1 MALSLR
7 AAGSFGAFWIV
18 LALLS
23 FALVSPVPLRAQVD
37 PAAPVEVDSLAE
49 VDSLSRV
56 RLARRTALPRRV
68 SGRLVSIDSQAIAVE
83 HEGGFVVV
91 PLSEV
96 TRLDVS
102 LGPRLPLGAWKG
114 AQQGFLAGVVFT
126 AFFYALGAVVDARSD
141 CDECYFTMR
150 GLALVGGVPVTLLSA
165 GIGAS
170 TADLSRKERWKRVP
184 LPVRVRSAA
193 SPAAGTLDAP
203 NAGSD
208 IDP

>member
-23 FALVSPVPLRAQVD
+23 FALVSPMPLRAQVD

-102 LGPRLPLGAWKG
+102 LGPRPPLGAWKG

-150 GLALVGGVPVTLLSA
+150 GLALAGAVPVTVLST
-165 GIGAS
+165 GIGAA
-170 TADLSRKERWKRVP
+170 TVDLSRKERWQRVP
-184 LPVRVRSAA
+184 LPARVRS
-193 SPAAGTLDAP
+193 PAAATAEP
-203 NAGSD
+203 NDTTAAGSE
-208 IDP
+208 PGR